1 MRLIG
6 VPLFL
11 LTLDLAYVGGK
22 NHYEE
27 NRFILAS
34 LKSLY
39 NSSLLLRSSPGIS
52 QTGSHVEDML
62 SVAADLYESGS
73 LFIGHIYYFEVQNC
87 L

>member
-1 MRLIG
+1 M
-6 VPLFL
+6 PLFL

-39 NSSLLLRSSPGIS
+39 NSSLPLLRSSPGIS
-52 QTGSHVEDML
+52 QTGSHAEDML